1 MNALPEYEIP
11 WDVIAASLQHQ
22 LSAEEAVQLQQWLS
36 ASEGNQKKYDQ
47 LEQLWDKQLGDFPA
61 YQAADAK
68 NAWEALQ
75 QKLAAD
81 LSVGKET
88 PVIAGRFTWLSGM
101 RRWAAVAAIFIVIA
115 AGTIWYISQD
125 SKTLLYETAA
135 NEQRNITLPDGST
148 IVLKQLSQVIVAQH
162 YNKQS
167 RTVSLVK
174 GEGFFT
180 VIHQPGAPFI
190 VNMDESSVK
199 DIGTSFTIQRTPDKV
214 KVVVSSGKVAFI
226 RNETNESK
234 ELSAGM
240 ALSFDVAAKSF
251 GEVESASPLPSD
263 NNLLYFD
270 HTPLTDVVS
279 IVQKKYNRKMELAD
293 PAIGQK
299 KLKADL
305 HGQTFD
311 RVLQVICTSL
321 NLDYT
326 EKNGIIILREK
337 ENK

>member
-1 MNALPEYEIP
+1 MNSLPEYEIP
-11 WDVIAASLQHQ
+11 WDVITVSLQHQ

-36 ASEGNQKKYDQ
+36 ASEGNRQKYDQ
-47 LEQLWDKQLGDFPA
+47 LQQLWDRQLDDFA
-61 YQAADAK
+61 AFQAADEK

-75 QKLAAD
+75 QKLTAG
-81 LSVGKET
+81 LSVEKET
-88 PVIAGRFTWLSGM
+88 PVIIGRFTWLSDM
-101 RRWAAVAAIFIVIA
+101 RRWTAVAAIFILIA

-125 SKTLLYETAA
+125 DKTLLYETAA
-135 NEQRNITLPDGST
+135 SEQRNITLPDGST
-148 IVLKQLSQVIVAQH
+148 IVLKQLSKIIVAQN

-167 RTVSLVK
+167 RTVNLVK

-180 VIHQPGAPFI
+180 IIHQPETPFI

-199 DIGTSFTIQRTPDKV
+199 DIGTSFTIQRASGKV

-240 ALSFDVAAKSF
+240 ALSYDVVAKRF
-251 GEVESASPLPSD
+251 GEMESVNSPQFD
-263 NNLLYFD
+263 QNLLLFD
-270 HTPLTDVVS
+270 HTPLTDVVD
-279 IVQKKYNRKMELAD
+279 IVQKKYNRKIELAD
-293 PAIGQK
+293 PVIGQK

-311 RVLQVICTSL
+311 RALQVICSSL
-321 NLDYT
+321 NLDHT